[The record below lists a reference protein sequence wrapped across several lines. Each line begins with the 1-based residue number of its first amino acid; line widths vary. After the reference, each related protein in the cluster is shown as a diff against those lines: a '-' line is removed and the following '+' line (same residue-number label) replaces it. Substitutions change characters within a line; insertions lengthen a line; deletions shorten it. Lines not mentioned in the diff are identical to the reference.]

1 MTITSKRRMIGEPLC
16 PCNSAPRRLCPS
28 PNDAASCACNPRRDT
43 GPGKVDPVLM
53 QRIQDRRLSSPAA
66 RAILAASGRSNT
78 ALDETSA
85 RDSGAAHPDAAHPEA
100 AHPEAA
106 E

>member
-1 MTITSKRRMIGEPLC
+1 MTVNSKRRLIGEPLC

-53 QRIQDRRLSSPAA
+53 QRIQDKRLSSPAA
-66 RAILAASGRSNT
+66 RAILAGSGRSN
-78 ALDETSA
+78 AELDETGVETAS
-85 RDSGAAHPDAAHPEA
+85 AAHPDAAE
-100 AHPEAA
+100 
-106 E
+106 